1 MSWIII
7 AIIAYL
13 LFALNGVADK
23 FLLSRAVRDP
33 GVFVFYTGTAS
44 ILVLVLAPFGFHVLS
59 GPHLLLAL
67 LGGAC
72 FAFALY
78 FFYSAI
84 QQTSISRILPIEGGL
99 VPVFSLG
106 MAYLIHL
113 ETFDLKELSAFALL
127 VAGSILM
134 AFKKTRDGWH
144 ARALGHA
151 TVAAFLFALSF
162 ILTKYTYNQANFF
175 TGLIWTRIGLVT
187 GALLMLFLPATRRH
201 ILSAPKHAS
210 AGNKLL
216 FYASAGAGSLGSL
229 LQNYAISIGSVVI
242 VNALQGVQF
251 AFLLILSIFL
261 SEFYPHI
268 IKEEI
273 NRRILIQKITGIV
286 LISLGLWRL

>member
-1 MSWIII
+1 MSWILI

-13 LFALNGVADK
+13 LFALNGVANK
-23 FLLSRAVRDP
+23 FLLTNAVRDP

-44 ILVLVLAPFGFHVLS
+44 IVVLLLAPFGLHVLT
-59 GPHLLLAL
+59 GTTLLIAL
-67 LGGAC
+67 IAGAC

-99 VPVFSLG
+99 VPVFSLVL
-106 MAYLIHL
+106 AYLLNL
-113 ETFDLKELSAFALL
+113 ETFDTRELSAFAFL

-134 AFKKTRDGWH
+134 ALKKTEDGWH
-144 ARALGHA
+144 FRALRHA
-151 TVAAFLFALSF
+151 TIAAFLFALSF
-162 ILTKYTYNQANFF
+162 ILTKYTYNQTNFF
-175 TGLIWTRIGLVT
+175 SGLIWTRMGLVL
-187 GALLMLFLPATRRH
+187 GAGLMLLSYQTRMH
-201 ILSAPKHAS
+201 IFSAPKEATKR
-210 AGNKLL
+210 NKVL
-216 FYASAGAGSLGSL
+216 FYSSSLAGSLGSL

-251 AFLLILSIFL
+251 AFLLILSVFL

-273 NRRILIQKITGIV
+273 NRSILIQKIAGIV
-286 LISLGLWRL
+286 LISVGLWRL